1 MKKFLYAVI
10 LSALVF
16 AGCSDD
22 DKDLIKE
29 QEEEIS
35 ALKADLEALKKA
47 NGDLEKISAS
57 LEEEKNR
64 LEEEKNTLQTENT
77 ELESLLNS
85 RIEQLENSLKACEA
99 SIEELK
105 GYKSKLETLLGG
117 ASEEDYA
124 GLVEKVL
131 DGLETLANV
140 KALCAGDYGESTIK
154 EYIDKA
160 VGNLE
165 SSLGNYV
172 LKTAFEEFK
181 EEYYEFKRSIES
193 AGYTTKT
200 EVVTLFTKE
209 NENFKQGVLDIV
221 TELEWVKDEELQAA
235 LLKAVAD
242 LGNT

>member
-1 MKKFLYAVI
+1 MYAVI

-29 QEEEIS
+29 QEEEI
-35 ALKADLEALKKA
+35 LTLQADLEALKKA
-47 NGDLEKISAS
+47 NGELEKISAG
-57 LEEEKNR
+57 LEEEKTRLEEEKSR

-105 GYKSKLETLLGG
+105 DYKSKLDKLLGE
-117 ASEEDYA
+117 ALEEDYT
-124 GLVEKVL
+124 GLVESVL
-131 DGLETLANV
+131 EGLETLANV

-172 LKTAFEEFK
+172 LKTAFEEFEK
-181 EEYYEFKRSIES
+181 GYYEFKRSIES

-200 EVVTLFTKE
+200 EVVALFMACE
-209 NENFKQGVLDIV
+209 DIANGVLDYFR
-221 TELEWVKDEELQAA
+221 
-235 LLKAVAD
+235 LLVAVIPD
-242 LGNT
+242 QL